1 MDGLGA
7 TRRSSKKLVF
17 PFYALSHGLASSR
30 ERNEQAT
37 SIGKGLCLLVQ
48 TVPPAFLSVRV
59 SFYRI
64 GKRRDLRTVWCRE
77 SQAPRRHASVV
88 TFNPRRSRASTPLP
102 FFSFFFS
109 LLCYFVGTC
118 RLEWFYLNAP
128 LNNAIAK
135 LLQKTVYMCS
145 IRDRKRAKVYT
156 RMCIVALNAQDEQT
170 GTIFVIEYLFV
181 FPSVLRW
188 RLGSFATCKCM
199 SIRKSSLCMNV
210 CTMRRTL
217 RIVWQL
223 FLYKVS
229 YVTWKKKLY

>member
-64 GKRRDLRTVWCRE
+64 GKRRDLRTVWRRE
-77 SQAPRRHASVV
+77 SPAPRRHASVV
-88 TFNPRRSRASTPLP
+88 TFNPRRSQASTPLP
-102 FFSFFFS
+102 SFFFFFFCFVTS
-109 LLCYFVGTC
+109 LERVVLSDFILMRLWITRLQDYLKRLYTC
-118 RLEWFYLNAP
+118 VAYV
-128 LNNAIAK
+128 
-135 LLQKTVYMCS
+135 TGSV
-145 IRDRKRAKVYT
+145 RKYT
-156 RMCIVALNAQDEQT
+156 CIVALNAQDEQT

-188 RLGSFATCKCM
+188 RLGSFATCKCT
-199 SIRKSSLCMNV
+199 SIRKSSLCMNF

-229 YVTWKKKLY
+229 YVTWKKKFF

>member
-64 GKRRDLRTVWCRE
+64 GKRRDLRTVWRRE
-77 SQAPRRHASVV
+77 SPAPRRHASVV
-88 TFNPRRSRASTPLP
+88 TFNPRRSQASTPLP
-102 FFSFFFS
+102 FFLFFF

-128 LNNAIAK
+128 LNNAIAR
-135 LLQKTVYMCS
+135 LLEKTVYMCS
-145 IRDRKRAKVYT
+145 IRDRKRAKVYVY
-156 RMCIVALNAQDEQT
+156 RCLDAQDEQT

-188 RLGSFATCKCM
+188 RLGSFATCKCT
-199 SIRKSSLCMNV
+199 SIRKSSLCMNF

-229 YVTWKKKLY
+229 YVTWKKKFF

>member
-64 GKRRDLRTVWCRE
+64 GKRRDLRTVWRRE
-77 SQAPRRHASVV
+77 SPAPRRHASVV
-88 TFNPRRSRASTPLP
+88 TFNPRRSQASTPLP
-102 FFSFFFS
+102 SFFFFF

-128 LNNAIAK
+128 LNNAIAR
-135 LLQKTVYMCS
+135 LLEKTVYMCS
-145 IRDRKRAKVYT
+145 IRDRNRAKVYVYRCLERT
-156 RMCIVALNAQDEQT
+156 RWTNRNDIRNWVFVRLSFCAPLKTWLIRDMQMYVNSKIIVMHELLYNEEDFT
-170 GTIFVIEYLFV
+170 YCVIV
-181 FPSVLRW
+181 IS
-188 RLGSFATCKCM
+188 T
-199 SIRKSSLCMNV
+199 
-210 CTMRRTL
+210 
-217 RIVWQL
+217 
-223 FLYKVS
+223 
-229 YVTWKKKLY
+229 